1 MNICD
6 FCSKI
11 FRTKY
16 ILRNHIKMTKKCLKI
31 QASQASQASQVFRC
45 LCGKICTSKYNL
57 NKHISTCKKLTN
69 IELEDIKL
77 LLVEKNKEIHNL
89 SDRLNMITTSKHT
102 NINHTLIDIILRRN
116 TSISKDTLLILFD
129 FKYQYDIKLLNIS
142 SIDICHEITKY
153 YNNDDVSLVLIDV
166 FVQDIKTKINNMY
179 NYLVQKYNNISN
191 FLFINITS
199 KIENTDLTNEL
210 EHIKF
215 LIDSVN
221 DLNITIGTL
230 NF

>member
-1 MNICD
+1 MK
-6 FCSKI
+6 KI
-11 FRTKY
+11 KKY
-16 ILRNHIKMTKKCLKI
+16 IT
-31 QASQASQASQVFRC
+31 F
-45 LCGKICTSKYNL
+45 
-57 NKHISTCKKLTN
+57 
-69 IELEDIKL
+69 
-77 LLVEKNKEIHNL
+77 
-89 SDRLNMITTSKHT
+89 
-102 NINHTLIDIILRRN
+102 ILRRN

-153 YNNDDVSLVLIDV
+153 YNNDDVSVVLIDV

>member
-1 MNICD
+1 
-6 FCSKI
+6 
-11 FRTKY
+11 
-16 ILRNHIKMTKKCLKI
+16 
-31 QASQASQASQVFRC
+31 
-45 LCGKICTSKYNL
+45 
-57 NKHISTCKKLTN
+57 
-69 IELEDIKL
+69 
-77 LLVEKNKEIHNL
+77 
-89 SDRLNMITTSKHT
+89 MITTSKHT